1 MVLSAIHV
9 NIKVSAGVCI
19 NMSEMVADQTVSAS
33 KQQRYLP
40 LLVLLFI
47 GSGCAALIYEI
58 VWFQILELVIGASSI
73 SLGILLGTFMGG
85 MCVGS
90 LFAPRLISR
99 MNHPLRVYAYLE
111 IGIGVLGL
119 IILVVVPLVGSI
131 YTSFAGSGMA
141 SLLLR
146 GILAGICLLP
156 PTFLMG
162 ATLPAISRWVETSPE
177 GVSWLGFFYGG
188 NIAGAVAGSLLAG
201 FYLLRVYDVVV
212 ATFVAVAI
220 NILVAVLGIVIAQV
234 TPYSAKRVEE
244 TPVEVRATDRDD
256 TETWPVYVTIA
267 LSGFAALSSEVI
279 WTRLLSLL
287 FGATVYTF
295 SLVLAAFLF
304 GLGIGSSVGSAIA
317 RSTRRPRIALGWCQ
331 MMLCGAIAWA
341 AYQTMQ
347 SMPWWPVD
355 VQLSYTMATKFQ
367 LDMVRSLWALLPA
380 SILWGASFPLAL
392 ASVATRGQDAGN
404 VVGRV
409 YAANTVG
416 AIFGALLASLTF
428 VSSFGMQH
436 TQQGLIGVSAISAL
450 LMLALTPAGN
460 ESSRGKLN
468 FALTVVFAMVVSGVL
483 VAKAVP
489 ELNKDFV
496 AYGRFSPV
504 RAGRSEVIYVGEGRM
519 GLVAVS
525 KLSDGTLN
533 YHNAG
538 KIQASSDPADMRL
551 QRMLGHLTT
560 LVPKESKNFLVIG
573 FGAGATA
580 GAVSIEPKLENE
592 TIVEIEPLVPEFVS
606 KHFSEHNFKVAENP
620 KVTIRID
627 DGRHYLMTTDRRF
640 DGITS
645 DPLDPWVK
653 GAGALY
659 TKEFFEAAKA
669 HLTPGGV
676 VTQFVQLYESTEE
689 AAKSEIAT
697 FFEVFPNGSL
707 FVNNV
712 NHGGYDLVM
721 LGQAEPTVID
731 VDALNRKLESPEYA
745 GVAQSLR
752 DIGFYSGSNLLATFA
767 GRAEDLK
774 GWTNNA
780 IINRDRGL
788 KLQYLAGLG
797 LNLYKAND
805 IYQNMVA
812 AGVKMPQGMFVGTPE
827 TVDLLSRMIESGQF
841 R

>member
-1 MVLSAIHV
+1 VVLSAIHV

-188 NIAGAVAGSLLAG
+188 NIAGAVVGSLLAG
-201 FYLLRVYDVVV
+201 FYLLRVYDVVI

-220 NILVAVLGIVIAQV
+220 NILVAVLGIAIAKV

-244 TPVEVRATDRDD
+244 IPTEVRATGGDD

-380 SILWGASFPLAL
+380 S
-392 ASVATRGQDAGN
+392 
-404 VVGRV
+404 
-409 YAANTVG
+409 
-416 AIFGALLASLTF
+416 LL
-428 VSSFGMQH
+428 
-436 TQQGLIGVSAISAL
+436 
-450 LMLALTPAGN
+450 
-460 ESSRGKLN
+460 EK
-468 FALTVVFAMVVSGVL
+468 
-483 VAKAVP
+483 
-489 ELNKDFV
+489 
-496 AYGRFSPV
+496 
-504 RAGRSEVIYVGEGRM
+504 
-519 GLVAVS
+519 
-525 KLSDGTLN
+525 
-533 YHNAG
+533 
-538 KIQASSDPADMRL
+538 RL
-551 QRMLGHLTT
+551 
-560 LVPKESKNFLVIG
+560 K
-573 FGAGATA
+573 
-580 GAVSIEPKLENE
+580 
-592 TIVEIEPLVPEFVS
+592 
-606 KHFSEHNFKVAENP
+606 
-620 KVTIRID
+620 
-627 DGRHYLMTTDRRF
+627 
-640 DGITS
+640 
-645 DPLDPWVK
+645 
-653 GAGALY
+653 
-659 TKEFFEAAKA
+659 
-669 HLTPGGV
+669 
-676 VTQFVQLYESTEE
+676 
-689 AAKSEIAT
+689 
-697 FFEVFPNGSL
+697 
-707 FVNNV
+707 
-712 NHGGYDLVM
+712 
-721 LGQAEPTVID
+721 
-731 VDALNRKLESPEYA
+731 
-745 GVAQSLR
+745 
-752 DIGFYSGSNLLATFA
+752 
-767 GRAEDLK
+767 
-774 GWTNNA
+774 
-780 IINRDRGL
+780 
-788 KLQYLAGLG
+788 
-797 LNLYKAND
+797 
-805 IYQNMVA
+805 
-812 AGVKMPQGMFVGTPE
+812 
-827 TVDLLSRMIESGQF
+827 
-841 R
+841 